1 MMPLVM
7 APMGETV
14 SIKKVTGKDEIR
26 THLANLGFVE
36 GAEVVVIS
44 ELDGNMI
51 CNVKGARVAL
61 SKGMASRIMI

>member
-36 GAEVVVIS
+36 GAEVTVIS
-44 ELDGNMI
+44 QLDGNMI
-51 CNVKGARVAL
+51 CSVKGARIAL
-61 SKGMASRIMI
+61 SKGMAGRIMF